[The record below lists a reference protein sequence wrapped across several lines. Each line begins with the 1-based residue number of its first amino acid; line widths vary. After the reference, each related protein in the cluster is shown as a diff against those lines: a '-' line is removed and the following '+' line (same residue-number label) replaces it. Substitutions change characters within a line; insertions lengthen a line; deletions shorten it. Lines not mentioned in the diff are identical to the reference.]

1 MEESIV
7 RKKKKK
13 TGTAKKVRTIIGRIF
28 AVIGTTLGMMI
39 LCIYLIMVV
48 CTHGPSKVARDLFV
62 LSVRESSA
70 GGFLANM
77 VVSKSTIRKI
87 EEGNKVAD
95 TTDTTDTSLIVF
107 NKKNNQNDVTDD
119 LDKSGHTP
127 SKSNITAFI
136 TKYPNYLRNEKKSTW
151 FESLKP
157 LSAPESR
164 SISMTAVLSLA
175 LLFKS
180 SMEING
186 SSRAAIRF

>member
-1 MEESIV
+1 
-7 RKKKKK
+7 
-13 TGTAKKVRTIIGRIF
+13 
-28 AVIGTTLGMMI
+28 MMI

-95 TTDTTDTSLIVF
+95 TNDTTDTSLIVF
-107 NKKNNQNDVTDD
+107 DKKNNQNAVTDD

-127 SKSNITAFI
+127 
-136 TKYPNYLRNEKKSTW
+136 YLEKDG
-151 FESLKP
+151 
-157 LSAPESR
+157 
-164 SISMTAVLSLA
+164 
-175 LLFKS
+175 LLFMKY
-180 SMEING
+180 
-186 SSRAAIRF
+186 RALHLREQW

>member
-95 TTDTTDTSLIVF
+95 TSDTTDTSLIVF
-107 NKKNNQNDVTDD
+107 DKKNNQNAVTDD

-127 SKSNITAFI
+127 
-136 TKYPNYLRNEKKSTW
+136 YLEKDG
-151 FESLKP
+151 
-157 LSAPESR
+157 
-164 SISMTAVLSLA
+164 
-175 LLFKS
+175 LLFMKY
-180 SMEING
+180 
-186 SSRAAIRF
+186 RARHLREQW